1 MKILLLLLS
10 LVLSANAGATYVS
23 VETGEE
29 VRVNDWI
36 LIDTVTPKANESNIQ
51 TTVLKYCAVTE
62 IVNETKKQ
70 PSAYA
75 TKNKKHPLNAV
86 GFIWFIVN
94 DTPVQ
99 SFTNRYVFKDALTG
113 RRNMTLPESCE
124 IQLEESKP

>member
-1 MKILLLLLS
+1 MKKLL
-10 LVLSANAGATYVS
+10 LVLSLLLATNAWALYVS

-36 LIDTVTPKANESNIQ
+36 LIDTVTPKANESNIH
-51 TTVLKYCAVTE
+51 TSVLKYCAVTE

-86 GFIWFIVN
+86 GFVWFIVN

-99 SFTNRYVFKDALTG
+99 SFTTRYVFQDALTG

-124 IQLEESKP
+124 IKLEESKP